1 MSEAVCLRVCL
12 RPCPSRPSES
22 GPVSELALRTRVR
35 VGPQDPWALAGRSA
49 LARPPASRRRAARAA
64 RRRRPRRN
72 PPGRP
77 GPIRVGHCHE
87 SESLT
92 GGRGPGCSR
101 KPWQGV
107 SRRSCPWRLGFRVT
121 SHPLWG
127 AQLESRASVAAGG
140 KQWPLPVGGR
150 RRAWKSRSGQPSRSS
165 WTDCRG
171 GHGHVAATA
180 SGRDHGGPS
189 VGRPAAARRSGVAP
203 SPAGVT

>member
-77 GPIRVGHCHE
+77 GPIRVGHCPSRSPAVVGPGARE
-87 SESLT
+87 SPGRGCRDGPALGDSGSES
-92 GGRGPGCSR
+92 
-101 KPWQGV
+101 
-107 SRRSCPWRLGFRVT
+107 RVT
-121 SHPLWG
+121 RCGVLSL
-127 AQLESRASVAAGG
+127 RAGLRSPPG
-140 KQWPLPVGGR
+140 KCRGCR
-150 RRAWKSRSGQPSRSS
+150 RRAGKSRSGQPSRSS